1 MAELKFS
8 TEGRARGKVAV
19 AQLTSTGDHAAN
31 FANVAALAEEASE
44 QGCGFLA
51 LPECFSFIGTSA
63 AETVAQSEGLDGPR
77 MQQYK
82 DLAKQHAM
90 WISCGGFHERATPAA
105 ADGVAEAVAPD
116 TPADGSVA
124 MADKVYNSH
133 VMIQPDGEIASV
145 YRKIHL
151 FDVK

>member
-1 MAELKFS
+1 
-8 TEGRARGKVAV
+8 V

-31 FANVAALAEEASE
+31 FANAAALAEEASE

-90 WISCGGFHERATPAA
+90 WISCGGYHERATPAA
-105 ADGVAEAVAPD
+105 PAAADGAAEASAAADVAAD
-116 TPADGSVA
+116 SDSPADGSVA